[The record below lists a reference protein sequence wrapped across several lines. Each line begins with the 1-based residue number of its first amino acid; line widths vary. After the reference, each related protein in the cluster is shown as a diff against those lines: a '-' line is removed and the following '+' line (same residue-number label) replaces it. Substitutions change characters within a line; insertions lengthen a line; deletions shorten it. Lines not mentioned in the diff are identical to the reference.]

1 MQFSRASLLSIALA
15 LSVKVQADQAD
26 YLTAYYEDINNNIN
40 DYLSYVAANPT
51 VPGVQELLALY
62 QNIRTYT
69 DDSYTTLANPG
80 LEASLSAFATGLPWY
95 SERLAGG
102 DSTPASSTAPPEES
116 STSSA
121 VETTSSAE
129 ETSSVES
136 SVESS
141 SAPAE
146 TSSAPAESSPAEE
159 TSSAPS
165 VIESE
170 GAGNSLA
177 IAPLGVAMAGA
188 IALLM

>member
-1 MQFSRASLLSIALA
+1 MKFSTILPIIASLSTVAF
-15 LSVKVQADQAD
+15 ADN
-26 YLTAYYEDINNNIN
+26 LITAIVSDINGNLNQ
-40 DYLSYVAANPT
+40 YLSYIAANNIDAGPLISLYRQ
-51 VPGVQELLALY
+51 VQ
-62 QNIRTYT
+62 TYT